1 MYMCN
6 TCAMCI
12 AMWGAYFP
20 TFLLSLLWVP
30 FCSAKHF
37 HQSVSCY
44 LSLWG
49 IIFFIVIVLVL
60 LLWRATSLKRN
71 RMILAWVTVPVGW
84 RDGAA
89 LLLHLGAECHSSW
102 LMSCKKYVYT
112 RSDPKAEG
120 LKWEPPVPTPLLWT
134 EWLPLSPTCVDTV
147 AGAGMGSP
155 YALAGKQ
162 LTCHLHTQLCLWPT
176 SANQAT

>member
-1 MYMCN
+1 MCN
-6 TCAMCI
+6 VHCNV
-12 AMWGAYFP
+12 GGLFP
-20 TFLLSLLWVP
+20 YIPVVSPVGSFLFRETLS
-30 FCSAKHF
+30 
-37 HQSVSCY
+37 SVCLV
-44 LSLWG
+44 LSFLMRNY
-49 IIFFIVIVLVL
+49 FFIVIVLVL
-60 LLWRATSLKRN
+60 LLWRAISLKRN

-147 AGAGMGSP
+147 AGAGVGSP

-162 LTCHLHTQLCLWPT
+162 LTCHVHTQLCLWPT